1 MKIIFRI
8 SIYLSVF
15 VVLNT
20 NIISQPKD
28 VYDIKATYVKYSPEN
43 ITLNNPVEFTYRIEN
58 CGEQEVPAKSYD
70 VEFYVDNKLINW
82 DYATP
87 KLKLINGIV
96 DYSTEG
102 DSRYAPKKLGKHTY
116 KLVVDPKNR
125 LKETDKA
132 NNVIE
137 GVFVVKK

>member
-20 NIISQPKD
+20 SVISQPKD
-28 VYDIKATYVKYSPEN
+28 EYDIKATYVKYSPEN

-58 CGEQEVPAKSYD
+58 CGEKEVPAKYYD

-87 KLKLINGIV
+87 KLKLKNGIV
-96 DYSTEG
+96 EYSTKG
-102 DSRYAPKKLGKHTY
+102 DSRYILKKLGEHNY
-116 KLVVDPKNR
+116 KLVVDAKNR
-125 LKETDKA
+125 LKESYKA

-137 GVFVVKK
+137 GVFAVKK

>member
-15 VVLNT
+15 LVLST
-20 NIISQPKD
+20 NIISQSKD
-28 VYDIKATYVKYSPEN
+28 IYDIKATYVKYSPEN
-43 ITLNNPVEFTYRIEN
+43 ITLNNPVEFNYRIEN

-82 DYATP
+82 DYSTP
-87 KLKLINGIV
+87 KLKLKNGIV
-96 DYSTEG
+96 EYSTKNG
-102 DSRYAPKKLGKHTY
+102 SRYAPKKLGKHTY
-116 KLVVDPKNR
+116 KLVVDAKNR

-137 GVFVVKK
+137 GVFVVTK